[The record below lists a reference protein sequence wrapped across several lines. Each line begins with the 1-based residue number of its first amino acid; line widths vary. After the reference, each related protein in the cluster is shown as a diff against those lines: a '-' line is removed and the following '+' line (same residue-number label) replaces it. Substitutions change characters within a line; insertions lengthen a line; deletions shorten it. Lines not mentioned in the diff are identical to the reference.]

1 MALFKHRLHDLPARI
16 QIDIPEGSAG
26 PGILTGIGIVIGVI
40 GFGFIIF
47 GPETIYYNRYE
58 GMNFIQMLQAYP
70 GPIASVGFLLV
81 TLGGLWSGSEEKERL
96 QKIEDSLYSQ
106 LAFSQEDIPDNKVL
120 SFERNDD
127 GSFTVSL
134 EDFSPEDLE
143 NAGEVAARNAGETSS
158 DRSEKENATESGP
171 GAQNAEP
178 AMAEAEADSKKNAS
192 DRV

>member
-143 NAGEVAARNAGETSS
+143 NAGETSS